1 MKQPTLNTA
10 NAITLLRVLCVPVF
24 IALLIRHRQIF
35 LATPQADALVFYR
48 YSAFAV
54 FVFATLSDAVDGFI
68 ARHFNQRTLLGT
80 WLDPLADKLL
90 LTAAVVMLSMRLG
103 LPFQM
108 PFWFPIILIS
118 RDVLLL
124 FGSIII
130 FMLRGHVEVRPS
142 LIGKLTTTAQMAV
155 MIATLA
161 ALPNKCIFALALF
174 AALCTVV
181 SGAQYVLH
189 GLRQVSDLKPH
200 APAPQ

>member
-90 LTAAVVMLSMRLG
+90 LTAAVVMLSMRTG

-108 PFWFPIILIS
+108 PFWFPIIVIS

-142 LIGKLTTTAQMAV
+142 LIGKLTTAAQMAV

-161 ALPNKCIFALALF
+161 ALPNKVIFVLALF

>member
-35 LATPQADALVFYR
+35 LATPQADSLVFYR

-54 FVFATLSDAVDGFI
+54 FLFATLSDAVDGFI

-90 LTAAVVMLSMRLG
+90 LTAAVVMLSMRTG

-108 PFWFPIILIS
+108 PFWFPIIVIS

-142 LIGKLTTTAQMAV
+142 LIGKLTTAAQMAV

-161 ALPNKCIFALALF
+161 ALPNKVIFVLALF

>member
-35 LATPQADALVFYR
+35 LATPHADALLFYR
-48 YSAFAV
+48 YAAFTV
-54 FVFATLSDAVDGFI
+54 FLFATLSDAVDGFI

-90 LTAAVVMLSMRLG
+90 LTAAVVMLSMRIG

-108 PFWFPIILIS
+108 PFWFPIIVIS

-161 ALPNKCIFALALF
+161 ALPNKFIFALALC
-174 AALCTVV
+174 AALCTLV
-181 SGAQYVLH
+181 SGVQYVLH
-189 GLRQVSDLKPH
+189 GLRQVGDLKPH
-200 APAPQ
+200 APAPR

>member
-1 MKQPTLNTA
+1 MNARPLNSA
-10 NAITLLRVLCVPVF
+10 NAITLLRLLSVPFF
-24 IALLIRHRQIF
+24 IALLIRHRQLF
-35 LATPQADALVFYR
+35 LANQHAHALPLYR
-48 YSAFAV
+48 YAAFAV
-54 FVFATLSDAVDGFI
+54 FFLATISDAVDGFI

-108 PFWFPIILIS
+108 PFWFPIIVIS

-130 FMLRGHVEVRPS
+130 FMLRGHVDVHPTFT
-142 LIGKLTTTAQMAV
+142 GKLTTAAQMAV
-155 MIATLA
+155 MMATLA
-161 ALPNKCIFALALF
+161 ALPNNFVFYLAIL
-174 AALCTVV
+174 AALCTII

-189 GLRQVSDLKPH
+189 GLRQVSDVKPH
-200 APAPQ
+200 HP